1 MKILIIDDEFY
12 IVEDIRLN
20 TDWDK
25 LGISEQYT
33 AHSVPEAKHV
43 MEQHPDM
50 NIVLTDI
57 EMPKENGFDFIRWLH
72 EKNLNPVVLLLTG
85 HERFDYAHSAIELHV
100 LNYLTKP
107 VDIDYLESTLAKAVK
122 ESKRRNLYPELFQ
135 INPEEERQAP
145 TIKIIQDCVRK
156 NLSSPD
162 LNRQL
167 IAEFVHMNPDYI
179 SAIFSKKTGESL
191 TSFILRERLKAA
203 KVMLSTTDYSLQE
216 IGYRTGFSTPSYFQR
231 QFKKSVGIT
240 PKRYRMEEKKK

>member
-100 LNYLTKP
+100 QNYLTKP
-107 VDIDYLESTLAKAVK
+107 VDIHHLESTLAKAVK
-122 ESKRRNLYPELFQ
+122 ELFHADNELKVIGIRHGEKMYETLLTDEECVNAIDLGNFYRVPADKR
-135 INPEEERQAP
+135 
-145 TIKIIQDCVRK
+145 
-156 NLSSPD
+156 D
-162 LNRQL
+162 LNYDKYLFEGMSKNALTQFNSNNTKLMDVEAVKNKLLEVKLVQEEL
-167 IAEFVHMNPDYI
+167 IEWEN
-179 SAIFSKKTGESL
+179 T
-191 TSFILRERLKAA
+191 
-203 KVMLSTTDYSLQE
+203 
-216 IGYRTGFSTPSYFQR
+216 
-231 QFKKSVGIT
+231 
-240 PKRYRMEEKKK
+240 